1 MHYQRRSRLLRK
13 ICTMV
18 LDVGDGEVLMD
29 TQEGEATHLEFFL
42 PPDTALQVQ
51 HHECFILRPLTL
63 NFDLYI
69 AIVQSQ
75 YFMNC

>member
-1 MHYQRRSRLLRK
+1 
-13 ICTMV
+13 MV

-51 HHECFILRPLTL
+51 YHECFILRPLTL
-63 NFDLYI
+63 NFDRYI

-75 YFMNC
+75 YFINC